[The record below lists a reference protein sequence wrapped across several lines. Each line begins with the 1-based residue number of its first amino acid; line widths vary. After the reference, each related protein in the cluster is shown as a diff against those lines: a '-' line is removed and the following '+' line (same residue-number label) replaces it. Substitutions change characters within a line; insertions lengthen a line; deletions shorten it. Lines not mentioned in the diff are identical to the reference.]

1 MEALLTDG
9 ILDRVGEHLMT
20 CMSSRELSQLV
31 SIARTIPCVEAPDAI
46 FSVFDQWADNPQYST
61 VVTNILIKSSDVFRM
76 SQDSAVALRA
86 ACIWA
91 LTFHKPIL
99 GSLST
104 LGPTHSLRVS
114 PRLLPLALR
123 LQTWASTN
131 SRRRRSQAE
140 LEVEKCVAS
149 DGYDAWPIIVHD
161 GHLFLIQD
169 VLLYAERPSLDF
181 TTVFETLETMVCTF
195 SIASLQPLLLHTL
208 VLKRYMP
215 TFGSISMVQTS

>member
-1 MEALLTDG
+1 
-9 ILDRVGEHLMT
+9 
-20 CMSSRELSQLV
+20 
-31 SIARTIPCVEAPDAI
+31 
-46 FSVFDQWADNPQYST
+46 
-61 VVTNILIKSSDVFRM
+61 M
-76 SQDSAVALRA
+76 SQDSAVALRV

-99 GSLST
+99 GSLSA
-104 LGPTHSLRVS
+104 LGPTPSLQVP
-114 PRLLPLALR
+114 PRLLPLAVR

-131 SRRRRSQAE
+131 SRRWRSQAE

-181 TTVFETLETMVCTF
+181 TTVFETQETIVGTF
-195 SIASLQPLLLHTL
+195 SITHSTASASACSRFKEVHADARECLYGPSELGSREGSNN
-208 VLKRYMP
+208 VSVMP
-215 TFGSISMVQTS
+215 DSHGIHSPDIPCIGRPSNAFTSRIPNESPHELRTKVQERLPVHAAER